1 MRWWGFWVDLTN
13 SFPHIWEAG
22 DKTVWSI
29 RRKAAWGVC
38 GPQFLPLP
46 HTHTPTHLYN
56 IWGEGA
62 VGTGSRWWP
71 MGGEVTAHVPWLPAQ
86 PHTNSERGE
95 GILPPSTGRRG
106 SPILPALMEAPGQ
119 HTREHMVCRCTLT
132 GYKQPLSFPHQDANP
147 LQLSLCVAS
156 PYGSVSVQQFTGPQ
170 ILLQRHLN
178 RKDNLERVEY
188 GSRW

>member
-147 LQLSLCVAS
+147 LQLSLCLAS
-156 PYGSVSVQQFTGPQ
+156 PLCICLSLTIHRATDSAAKPP
-170 ILLQRHLN
+170 
-178 RKDNLERVEY
+178 E
-188 GSRW
+188 